1 MTKDKTDKGRTNP
14 IKNYA
19 IEMFI
24 GLALAALTVMS
35 YWNSGFE
42 LTFIYQGF

>member
-1 MTKDKTDKGRTNP
+1 MTEEQADKGRTNP

-19 IEMFI
+19 IELLL
-24 GLALAALTVMS
+24 GLAIAALTVMS